1 MPYQLKEQNN
11 LKTSLL
17 ALLAVFWVMYSIAQ
31 QEKPNIVWITTED
44 NSAIWLKLYDAEN
57 GVSMPT
63 VEALAAN
70 GIVFNN
76 AFSNGAVCSVA
87 RSTLISGTYAPRTGS
102 QFHRNAFEVPMP
114 NGLKT
119 YPEYLKEAGY
129 YTANCAKEDYNFK
142 LDGIWDDSSKE
153 ASYRNRKEGQPF
165 MQVWSLH
172 DTHEGSMHKRL
183 DDYAIEDLHRNPD
196 DITVF
201 PYHPNTPTFRK
212 SYAYYYEKHRHDD
225 ARIGELI
232 AQLKED
238 QVLDN
243 TIIFYFGDHGG
254 VLPRSKG
261 YIYESGLQVPLVVYL
276 PEKWQHLF
284 PVKVGSRVDGFV
296 SFVDFAPTVLQL
308 AGVTLPKQMDGKPFM
323 GKDVDLQE
331 LNGRKETVGHAD
343 RFDEKYDLVRSIR
356 IGNYKYIRNYQPF
369 NIDGLYNAYRYKQ
382 KGYQEWLALHRKGE
396 LTATQAAFFI
406 ARPAEQLFNVAT
418 DPHEVKNLANDARYA
433 DILEELRKKL
443 NEKVNSW
450 PDLSFY
456 PESYLQQNA
465 IENPVAFGQKYKPEI
480 AELIAIANLEL
491 LPYKEARAAIAKA
504 LKADNPWKRYWAL
517 IVCSAFREKAKE
529 FTPIICNL
537 KENDAE
543 VLVRLRAIE
552 FLGLTRQ
559 ENPVSGLEDLLLEEH
574 SLLDNLMILNTASLF
589 KTLDDQITFKL
600 NKELLLASAKG
611 DKNGAYWVNCRLSY
625 LMGEE
630 N

>member
-11 LKTSLL
+11 IKTSLL
-17 ALLAVFWVMYSIAQ
+17 LFLVIFWVMYGFAQ

-44 NSAIWLKLYDAEN
+44 NSAIWLKLYDPEN
-57 GVSMPT
+57 GVSMPN
-63 VEALAAN
+63 VEALAAE

-102 QFHRNAFEVPMP
+102 QFHRNAFEVPLP
-114 NGLKT
+114 EGLKS

-129 YTANCAKEDYNFK
+129 YMANCAKEDYNFE
-142 LDGIWDDSSKE
+142 LDGIWDDSSKQ

-183 DDYAIEDLHRNPD
+183 DDYAITDLHRNPKE
-196 DITVF
+196 ITVF

-225 ARIGELI
+225 TRIGELV

-243 TIIFYFGDHGG
+243 TIIFYYGDHGG

-261 YIYESGLQVPLVVYL
+261 YIYESGLQVPLVVYI

-284 PVKVGSRVDGFV
+284 PAKAGSRVDGFV
-296 SFVDFAPTVLQL
+296 SFVDFAPTLLNL
-308 AGVTLPKQMDGKPFM
+308 AGVAIPKQMDGKAFM
-323 GKDVDLQE
+323 GKDVSLQE
-331 LNGRKETVGHAD
+331 LNRQQLTIGHAD

-369 NIDGLYNAYRYKQ
+369 NVDALYNAYRYKQ
-382 KGYQEWLALHRKGE
+382 KAYQEWLALYRKGA
-396 LTATQAAFFI
+396 LTATQAAFFK
-406 ARPAEQLFNVAT
+406 ARPVEQLFNVST
-418 DPHEVKNLANDARYA
+418 DPHEIKNLANSPQFAEK
-433 DILEELRKKL
+433 LQELRKAL
-443 NEKVNSW
+443 NDKVKAW

-456 PESYLQQNA
+456 PESYLRQHA
-465 IENPVAFGQKYKPEI
+465 INNPVDFGQKHKKEI
-480 AELIAIANLEL
+480 GELIAIANLEL
-491 LPYKEARAAIAKA
+491 LPFTEAKAEIAKA
-504 LKADNPWKRYWAL
+504 LKSDNPWKRYWAL
-517 IVCSAFREKAKE
+517 IVCSAFEEEAIA
-529 FTPIICNL
+529 FTPIIRNL
-537 KENDAE
+537 KENDDE

-552 FLGLTRQ
+552 YLGLTAQ
-559 ENPVSGLEDLLLEEH
+559 ENPVTALEKLLREKH
-574 SLLDNLMILNTASLF
+574 GLLDNLMILNTASLF
-589 KTLDDQITFKL
+589 KTLDNQLTFKL
-600 NKELLLASAKG
+600 NKELLLSSAEG
-611 DKNGAYWVNCRLSY
+611 DKNGEYWINGRIQF
-625 LMGEE
+625 LMGDA